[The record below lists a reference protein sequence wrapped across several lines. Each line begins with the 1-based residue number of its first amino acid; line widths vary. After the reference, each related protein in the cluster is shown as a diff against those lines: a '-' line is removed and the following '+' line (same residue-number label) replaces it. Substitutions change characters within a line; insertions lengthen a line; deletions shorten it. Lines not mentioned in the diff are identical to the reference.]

1 MTRPHTLIIYAH
13 PSPSSFNHAV
23 LQAVTDSLDRKSRP
37 YDVIDLYADGFDPRY
52 TPEELALFHEG
63 GTLDTLVTRYQDLLD
78 TATRLII
85 IAPVWWSDAPSILK
99 GFVEKVMKQG
109 WAYKVTVTG
118 VRGKLG
124 RIREV
129 LYLSTSTSPTW
140 YLRRRRGNAI
150 EKVFLGT
157 TLRQLGIRK
166 RRWVNFGKVGKG
178 GKRRHNKHLKRVA
191 RLARP

>member
-13 PSPSSFNHAV
+13 PSPGSFNHAV

-85 IAPVWWSDAPSILK
+85 IAPVWWSGAPSILN

-109 WAYKVTVTG
+109 WAYKITVRG

-124 RIREV
+124 HIREV
-129 LYLSTSTSPTW
+129 LYLSTSTSPTRH
-140 YLRRRRGNAI
+140 LRRRCGNAI

-157 TLRQLGIRK
+157 TLRQLGIRR